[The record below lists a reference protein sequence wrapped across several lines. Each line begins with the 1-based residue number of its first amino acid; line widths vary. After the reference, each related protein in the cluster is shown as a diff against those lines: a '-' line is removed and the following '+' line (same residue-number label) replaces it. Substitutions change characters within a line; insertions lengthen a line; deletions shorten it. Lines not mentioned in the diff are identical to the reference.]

1 MVENTIQ
8 AIKETEAKA
17 DAVVRE
23 AESKY
28 RDILDEAAKKA
39 EALKSE
45 QIQNMK
51 QKAQSDMEKAKEK
64 GTQDLDSAMSEIRR
78 EVAALKELAQQKH
91 DAAVN
96 LVVSELILDRESI
109 THRAGIFSQ
118 VRGFT
123 QRHQFRGDWWLSYC
137 CEQIALEKWSFAKCQ
152 TILSDMIRDCG

>member
-64 GTQDLDSAMSEIRR
+64 VHRIWIQRCPRFGGKWRR
-78 EVAALKELAQQKH
+78 LRSLP
-91 DAAVN
+91 
-96 LVVSELILDRESI
+96 SRS
-109 THRAGIFSQ
+109 TMR
-118 VRGFT
+118 R
-123 QRHQFRGDWWLSYC
+123 
-137 CEQIALEKWSFAKCQ
+137 
-152 TILSDMIRDCG
+152 

>member
-51 QKAQSDMEKAKEK
+51 QK
-64 GTQDLDSAMSEIRR
+64 
-78 EVAALKELAQQKH
+78 
-91 DAAVN
+91 
-96 LVVSELILDRESI
+96 DRKS
-109 THRAGIFSQ
+109 TRLNSSHS
-118 VRGFT
+118 
-123 QRHQFRGDWWLSYC
+123 
-137 CEQIALEKWSFAKCQ
+137 
-152 TILSDMIRDCG
+152 